1 MRWKKRI
8 IIPALLFFFIAVL
21 CAGYVSDYYHT
32 DENVQVYLQKK
43 DSVSILEMPDGLYLD
58 GPGDDAAGV
67 YLEEPQGGTGE
78 ERIVLCQLPHPLPK

>member
-58 GPGDDAAGV
+58 GLGDDAAV
-67 YLEEPQGGTGE
+67 IFYPSAKVEYTAYL
-78 ERIVLCQLPHPLPK
+78 PLLSNPDQK